1 MAVPKKRRSKAK
13 GRTRLASWKKK
24 ADKTAERALALAKSI
39 LNKNSKF
46 LFDSKKKN
54 DEEEIKK
61 EEGINSNDSEAKTDE
76 LTTEEEK

>member
-24 ADKTAERALALAKSI
+24 AGKTADRALALAKSI
-39 LNKNSKF
+39 LNKDSKF

-54 DEEEIKK
+54 DEEEIS
-61 EEGINSNDSEAKTDE
+61 SNDQETTTDE
-76 LTTEEEK
+76 LINDKED

>member
-24 ADKTAERALALAKSI
+24 AGKSADRALALAKSI
-39 LNKNSKF
+39 LNKDSKF

-54 DEEEIKK
+54 DEEEV
-61 EEGINSNDSEAKTDE
+61 NSNNQEIITDE
-76 LTTEEEK
+76 LISDKDNE

>member
-24 ADKTAERALALAKSI
+24 AGKTAERSLALAKSI

-46 LFDSKKKN
+46 LFDSKKKT
-54 DEEEIKK
+54 DEEEINK
-61 EEGINSNDSEAKTDE
+61 EEEIDNSNQEAETDE
-76 LTTEEEK
+76 LTTDQD

>member
-24 ADKTAERALALAKSI
+24 AGKSADRALALAKSI
-39 LNKNSKF
+39 LNKDSKF

-54 DEEEIKK
+54 DEEEV
-61 EEGINSNDSEAKTDE
+61 NSNNQEIITDE
-76 LTTEEEK
+76 LISDKDDK